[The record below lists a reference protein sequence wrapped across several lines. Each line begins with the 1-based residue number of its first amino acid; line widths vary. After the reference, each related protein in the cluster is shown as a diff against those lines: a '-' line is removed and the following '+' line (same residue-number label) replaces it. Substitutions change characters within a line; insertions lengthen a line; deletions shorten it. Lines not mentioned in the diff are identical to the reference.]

1 LDLENPQLR
10 LIPRLHDVQIER
22 LTRRPCDQL
31 FRRVPPVQS
40 KGRIHLGLGQASSRR
55 EEHAKH
61 TAQNHSGKPHHAYLL
76 RHFTP
81 RSKPRSGRPA
91 FALVEITLAL
101 SMLTVIGLFMLKIS
115 LDILAPRQWA
125 LQQALSDAHMTYERA
140 YAERLPFDNLL
151 ANDSPW
157 PAFPNTASSAVE
169 IGRLPG
175 GTPVTGTIHR
185 TRLPDAENH
194 PVDGGNGD
202 ETNNPAAMKVWKVQS
217 VLTYQIGGR
226 SYAKSRT
233 VIRSQ

>member
-1 LDLENPQLR
+1 MR
-10 LIPRLHDVQIER
+10 Y
-22 LTRRPCDQL
+22 
-31 FRRVPPVQS
+31 F
-40 KGRIHLGLGQASSRR
+40 A
-55 EEHAKH
+55 
-61 TAQNHSGKPHHAYLL
+61 
-76 RHFTP
+76 P
-81 RSKPRSGRPA
+81 RSKPRSVQRA

-101 SMLTVIGLFMLKIS
+101 SMLTIIGLFMLKIS

-125 LQQALSDAHMTYERA
+125 MQQALSDAHMTYERA
-140 YAERLPFDNLL
+140 YAERLPFDSLL

-157 PAFPNTASSAVE
+157 PTFPNTATSEVE
-169 IGRLPG
+169 IGQLPG

-185 TRLPDAENH
+185 TRLPDTENH
-194 PVDGGNGD
+194 PIDGGNGD

>member
-1 LDLENPQLR
+1 
-10 LIPRLHDVQIER
+10 
-22 LTRRPCDQL
+22 
-31 FRRVPPVQS
+31 
-40 KGRIHLGLGQASSRR
+40 
-55 EEHAKH
+55 
-61 TAQNHSGKPHHAYLL
+61 
-76 RHFTP
+76 
-81 RSKPRSGRPA
+81 
-91 FALVEITLAL
+91 LVEITLAL

-140 YAERLPFDNLL
+140 YAERLPFDSLL

>member
-1 LDLENPQLR
+1 MSIFL
-10 LIPRLHDVQIER
+10 
-22 LTRRPCDQL
+22 
-31 FRRVPPVQS
+31 
-40 KGRIHLGLGQASSRR
+40 
-55 EEHAKH
+55 
-61 TAQNHSGKPHHAYLL
+61 
-76 RHFTP
+76 
-81 RSKPRSGRPA
+81 
-91 FALVEITLAL
+91 
-101 SMLTVIGLFMLKIS
+101 
-115 LDILAPRQWA
+115 
-125 LQQALSDAHMTYERA
+125 
-140 YAERLPFDNLL
+140 
-151 ANDSPW
+151 
-157 PAFPNTASSAVE
+157 AFPNTASSAVE